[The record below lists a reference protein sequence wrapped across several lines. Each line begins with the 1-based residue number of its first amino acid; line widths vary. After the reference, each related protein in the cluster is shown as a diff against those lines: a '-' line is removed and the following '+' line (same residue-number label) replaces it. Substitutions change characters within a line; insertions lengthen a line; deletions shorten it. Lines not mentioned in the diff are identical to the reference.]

1 MQIVSVE
8 ALLSIANWQIVP
20 VEALLSINE
29 TLIVQLL
36 SFLIFLVIIKR
47 VMFRPLRGMI
57 KERAEHVHK
66 INDDISEAEN
76 KYQKLL
82 DQIKAQESAV
92 TTEAFAIRDKLEKAG
107 SAEAAAII
115 ESTQMEIVDLKK
127 QVGRELD
134 DQISEAKAYIKKESE
149 VLAAA
154 IMEKILDRRLH
165 S

>member
-1 MQIVSVE
+1 MQIVS
-8 ALLSIANWQIVP
+8 

-29 TLIVQLL
+29 TLIVQLI

-66 INDDISEAEN
+66 IKDDLSEAEN
-76 KYQKLL
+76 EYQKLL

-92 TTEAFAIRDKLEKAG
+92 KTEAFAIRDKLEKAG
-107 SAEAAAII
+107 NAEAAAII
-115 ESTQMEIVDLKK
+115 ESTQMEILDLKK
-127 QVGRELD
+127 KVGGELD
-134 DQISEAKAYIKKESE
+134 DQISDVKAYIKKESE
-149 VLAAA
+149 VVAAA
-154 IMEKILDRRLH
+154 IIEKILDRRLH

>member
-1 MQIVSVE
+1 MQIVS
-8 ALLSIANWQIVP
+8 

-66 INDDISEAEN
+66 IKDDISEAEN
-76 KYQKLL
+76 EYQKLL

-92 TTEAFAIRDKLEKAG
+92 KTEAFAIRDKLEKAG
-107 SAEAAAII
+107 NAEAAAII
-115 ESTQMEIVDLKK
+115 ESTQMEILDLKK
-127 QVGRELD
+127 KVGKELD
-134 DQISEAKAYIKKESE
+134 DQISEVKAYIKKESE
-149 VLAAA
+149 VVAAA
-154 IMEKILDRRLH
+154 IIEKILDRRLH

>member
-1 MQIVSVE
+1 MQIVS
-8 ALLSIANWQIVP
+8 

-29 TLIVQLL
+29 TLIVQLV

-57 KERAEHVHK
+57 KDRSEHVHK
-66 INDDISEAEN
+66 INSDISEAE
-76 KYQKLL
+76 KEYQKLL
-82 DQIKAQESAV
+82 NQIKAQESTV
-92 TTEAFAIRDKLEKAG
+92 KTEAFAIREKLEKAG

-115 ESTQMEIVDLKK
+115 ESTQMEILDLKK
-127 QVGRELD
+127 KVGRELD
-134 DQISEAKAYIKKESE
+134 DQILEIKAYIEKESA
-149 VLAAA
+149 VVAAT